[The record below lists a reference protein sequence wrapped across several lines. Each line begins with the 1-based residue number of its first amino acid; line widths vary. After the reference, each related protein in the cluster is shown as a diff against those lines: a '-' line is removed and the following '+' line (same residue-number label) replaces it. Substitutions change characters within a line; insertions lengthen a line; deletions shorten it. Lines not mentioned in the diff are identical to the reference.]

1 MLDQTKIQIGNN
13 LQDKNISLVDSIK
26 ILSDITQR
34 DIEKIDSTHPIESN
48 NSSLNGRTFR
58 EQK

>member
-13 LQDKNISLVDSIK
+13 LHDKNISLVDSIK

-34 DIEKIDSTHPIESN
+34 DIEKIDSTHLIESN
-48 NSSLNGRTFR
+48 YSSLNGQTFR